1 MRYTSGHTG
10 GGIQNIQKQMK
21 EINQLHI
28 ECEKVLNLAKNVI
41 EIRLD
46 HDIKDND
53 IKIKSYTAD
62 LIDDHKEAYSQIYE
76 LDLDSMTKK

>member
-1 MRYTSGHTG
+1 M
-10 GGIQNIQKQMK
+10 
-21 EINQLHI
+21 HI

-53 IKIKSYTAD
+53 VKIKSYTAD